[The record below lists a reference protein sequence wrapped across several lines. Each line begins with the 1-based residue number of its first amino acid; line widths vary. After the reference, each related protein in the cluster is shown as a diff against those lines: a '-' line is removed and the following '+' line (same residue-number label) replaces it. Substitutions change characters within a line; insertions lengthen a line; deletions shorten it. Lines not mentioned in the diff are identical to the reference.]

1 MKIKPAWSFSNLT
14 FSQIEAGDTLF
25 DWFPG
30 VLSVSLQN
38 SLEQNGIQF
47 PLLVQAIQHSKYR
60 LVDGFKRF
68 SWLTTD
74 TGVFAQEK
82 QETLL
87 PCFILPESLPEQETS
102 LIRLET
108 LPTSSEN
115 FSGVYVSRVI
125 KMLQES
131 GYSKEEIAV
140 QVLPRLGQKSSE
152 RLARQLL
159 DLHEMLLRVELP
171 ESMLLL
177 GCEDVLP
184 LLKFSQSV
192 LPDVVALFGR
202 LVVSGKKW
210 RNLLQLLDEVSRLR
224 KISVS
229 DVLYL
234 PEILKILGR
243 SSLQSPIRYRLLKQQ
258 LEIWRFPELSDL
270 QRKFNQGRKSL
281 KLAPRITLESDP
293 YFENDDLT
301 LTLKIRSVEELRG
314 HLESLRNPENSEKV
328 GVLWKDL
335 FALLFVLL
343 LWL

>member
-1 MKIKPAWSFSNLT
+1 MEITPAWSFSNLT
-14 FSQIEAGDTLF
+14 FSQIEAVDTLF

-87 PCFILPESLPEQETS
+87 PCFILPASLPEQETS
-102 LIRLET
+102 RIRLET

-125 KMLQES
+125 KLLQES

-140 QVLPRLGQKSSE
+140 QVLPRLGQKPSE
-152 RLARQLL
+152 ILARQLL
-159 DLHEMLLRVELP
+159 DLHEILLRVELP

-210 RNLLQLLDEVSRLR
+210 RNLLQLLDEVSSLR

-301 LTLKIRSVEELRG
+301 LTLKIRSVGELRR
-314 HLESLRNPENSEKV
+314 HLESLRNPENSEKAE
-328 GVLWKDL
+328 VLWKDL
-335 FALLFVLL
+335 FALL
-343 LWL
+343 

>member
-1 MKIKPAWSFSNLT
+1 M
-14 FSQIEAGDTLF
+14 
-25 DWFPG
+25 
-30 VLSVSLQN
+30 
-38 SLEQNGIQF
+38 
-47 PLLVQAIQHSKYR
+47 
-60 LVDGFKRF
+60 
-68 SWLTTD
+68 
-74 TGVFAQEK
+74 
-82 QETLL
+82 
-87 PCFILPESLPEQETS
+87 
-102 LIRLET
+102 
-108 LPTSSEN
+108 
-115 FSGVYVSRVI
+115 
-125 KMLQES
+125 
-131 GYSKEEIAV
+131 
-140 QVLPRLGQKSSE
+140 PRLGQKSSE

-202 LVVSGKKW
+202 LEVSGKKW

-229 DVLYL
+229 DVLHL

-243 SSLQSPIRYRLLKQQ
+243 SSIQSPIRYRLLKQQ

-301 LTLKIRSVEELRG
+301 LTLKICSVKELRG

-328 GVLWKDL
+328 EVLWKDL
-335 FALLFVLL
+335 FALL
-343 LWL
+343 

>member
-1 MKIKPAWSFSNLT
+1 MKITPSWSFSNLT

-102 LIRLET
+102 RIRLET

-140 QVLPRLGQKSSE
+140 QVLPRLGQKPSE

-202 LVVSGKKW
+202 LEVSGKKW

-328 GVLWKDL
+328 EVLWKDL
-335 FALLFVLL
+335 FALL
-343 LWL
+343 

>member
-1 MKIKPAWSFSNLT
+1 
-14 FSQIEAGDTLF
+14 
-25 DWFPG
+25 
-30 VLSVSLQN
+30 
-38 SLEQNGIQF
+38 
-47 PLLVQAIQHSKYR
+47 
-60 LVDGFKRF
+60 
-68 SWLTTD
+68 
-74 TGVFAQEK
+74 
-82 QETLL
+82 
-87 PCFILPESLPEQETS
+87 
-102 LIRLET
+102 
-108 LPTSSEN
+108 
-115 FSGVYVSRVI
+115 
-125 KMLQES
+125 MLQES
-131 GYSKEEIAV
+131 GYSKEEIAA
-140 QVLPRLGQKSSE
+140 QFLPRLGQKPSE

-202 LVVSGKKW
+202 LEVSGKKW

-229 DVLYL
+229 DILYL

-243 SSLQSPIRYRLLKQQ
+243 SSLQSPILYRLLKQQ

-328 GVLWKDL
+328 EVLWKDL
-335 FALLFVLL
+335 FALL
-343 LWL
+343 

>member
-1 MKIKPAWSFSNLT
+1 MKIAPAWSFSNLT

-102 LIRLET
+102 RIRLET

-140 QVLPRLGQKSSE
+140 QVLPRLGQKPSE
-152 RLARQLL
+152 RLTRQLF

-202 LVVSGKKW
+202 LEVSGKKW

-301 LTLKIRSVEELRG
+301 LTLKICSVKELRG

-328 GVLWKDL
+328 EVLWKNL
-335 FALLFVLL
+335 FALL
-343 LWL
+343 

>member
-1 MKIKPAWSFSNLT
+1 MKITPAWSFSNLT
-14 FSQIEAGDTLF
+14 ISQIEAGDTLF

-74 TGVFAQEK
+74 TGVSAHEK

-102 LIRLET
+102 CIRLET

-140 QVLPRLGQKSSE
+140 QVLPRLGQKPSE

-202 LVVSGKKW
+202 LEVSGKKW

-328 GVLWKDL
+328 EVLWKDL
-335 FALLFVLL
+335 FALL
-343 LWL
+343 

>member
-1 MKIKPAWSFSNLT
+1 MKITPSWSFSNLT

-30 VLSVSLQN
+30 VLSVSLQK
-38 SLEQNGIQF
+38 SLEQNGIQI
-47 PLLVQAIQHSKYR
+47 PLLVQPIRHSRYR

-74 TGVFAQEK
+74 TGVFDQVK
-82 QETLL
+82 QEILL

-102 LIRLET
+102 CIRLET

-140 QVLPRLGQKSSE
+140 QVLPRLGQKPSE

-202 LVVSGKKW
+202 LEVSGKKW

-314 HLESLRNPENSEKV
+314 HLESLRNPENPEKAE
-328 GVLWKDL
+328 VLWKDL
-335 FALLFVLL
+335 FALL
-343 LWL
+343 

>member
-1 MKIKPAWSFSNLT
+1 MKITPAWSFSNLT
-14 FSQIEAGDTLF
+14 FNQLEAGETLF

-87 PCFILPESLPEQETS
+87 PCFILPQSLLEQETS
-102 LIRLET
+102 RIRLET

-140 QVLPRLGQKSSE
+140 QVLPRLGQKPSE

-159 DLHEMLLRVELP
+159 DLHEMLLRVELS

-202 LVVSGKKW
+202 LEVSGKKW

-293 YFENDDLT
+293 YFEKDDLT
-301 LTLKIRSVEELRG
+301 LTLKICSVKELRG

-328 GVLWKDL
+328 EVLWKDL
-335 FALLFVLL
+335 FALL
-343 LWL
+343 

>member
-30 VLSVSLQN
+30 VLSVNVQN
-38 SLEQNGIQF
+38 SLEQNGIQL

-140 QVLPRLGQKSSE
+140 QVLPRLGQKPSE

-192 LPDVVALFGR
+192 LPDVVELFGR
-202 LVVSGKKW
+202 LEVSGKKW

-243 SSLQSPIRYRLLKQQ
+243 SSIQSPIRYRLLKQQ

-301 LTLKIRSVEELRG
+301 LTLKICSVKELRG

-328 GVLWKDL
+328 EVLWKDL
-335 FALLFVLL
+335 FALL
-343 LWL
+343 

>member
-1 MKIKPAWSFSNLT
+1 MKIKPAWYFSNLT

-102 LIRLET
+102 RIRLET

-140 QVLPRLGQKSSE
+140 QVLPRLGQKPSE

-202 LVVSGKKW
+202 LEVSGKKW

-328 GVLWKDL
+328 EVLWKDL
-335 FALLFVLL
+335 FALL
-343 LWL
+343 

>member
-1 MKIKPAWSFSNLT
+1 MKIIPAWSFSNLT

-87 PCFILPESLPEQETS
+87 PCFILPESLSEQKTS

-159 DLHEMLLRVELP
+159 DLHEMLSRVELP

-202 LVVSGKKW
+202 LEVSGKKW

-229 DVLYL
+229 YVLYL

-243 SSLQSPIRYRLLKQQ
+243 SSLQSPLRYSLLKQQ

-281 KLAPRITLESDP
+281 KLVPRITLESDP

-328 GVLWKDL
+328 EVLWKDL
-335 FALLFVLL
+335 FALL
-343 LWL
+343 

>member
-1 MKIKPAWSFSNLT
+1 
-14 FSQIEAGDTLF
+14 
-25 DWFPG
+25 
-30 VLSVSLQN
+30 
-38 SLEQNGIQF
+38 
-47 PLLVQAIQHSKYR
+47 
-60 LVDGFKRF
+60 
-68 SWLTTD
+68 
-74 TGVFAQEK
+74 
-82 QETLL
+82 
-87 PCFILPESLPEQETS
+87 
-102 LIRLET
+102 
-108 LPTSSEN
+108 
-115 FSGVYVSRVI
+115 VYVSRVI

-140 QVLPRLGQKSSE
+140 QVLPRLGQKPSE

-202 LVVSGKKW
+202 LEVSGKKW

-229 DVLYL
+229 DVLHL

-270 QRKFNQGRKSL
+270 QRKFNQGRKRL

-328 GVLWKDL
+328 EVLWKDL
-335 FALLFVLL
+335 FALL
-343 LWL
+343 

>member
-1 MKIKPAWSFSNLT
+1 MKITPAWSFSNLT
-14 FSQIEAGDTLF
+14 SSQIEAGDMLF

-87 PCFILPESLPEQETS
+87 PCFILPESLPEQET
-102 LIRLET
+102 LRIRLET

-140 QVLPRLGQKSSE
+140 QVLPRLGQKPSE

-202 LVVSGKKW
+202 LEVSGKKW

-270 QRKFNQGRKSL
+270 QRKFNQRRKRL

-301 LTLKIRSVEELRG
+301 LTLKIRSVEELRE

-328 GVLWKDL
+328 EVLWKDL
-335 FALLFVLL
+335 FALL
-343 LWL
+343 

>member
-1 MKIKPAWSFSNLT
+1 MPAWSFSNLT

-102 LIRLET
+102 RIRLET

-140 QVLPRLGQKSSE
+140 QVLPRLGQKPSE

-202 LVVSGKKW
+202 LEVSGKKW

-314 HLESLRNPENSEKV
+314 HLESLRNPGNSEKME
-328 GVLWKDL
+328 VLWKDL
-335 FALLFVLL
+335 FALL
-343 LWL
+343 

>member
-1 MKIKPAWSFSNLT
+1 MKITPSWSFSNLT
-14 FSQIEAGDTLF
+14 FSQIEAGDALF

-47 PLLVQAIQHSKYR
+47 PLQVQAIQHSRYR

-82 QETLL
+82 QEILL

-102 LIRLET
+102 RIRLET

-140 QVLPRLGQKSSE
+140 QVLPRLGQKPSE

-202 LVVSGKKW
+202 LEVSGKKW

-258 LEIWRFPELSDL
+258 LEIWRFPELSNL

-328 GVLWKDL
+328 EVLWKDL
-335 FALLFVLL
+335 FALL
-343 LWL
+343 

>member
-1 MKIKPAWSFSNLT
+1 MKITPAWSFSNLT

-102 LIRLET
+102 RIRLET

-125 KMLQES
+125 KLLQES

-140 QVLPRLGQKSSE
+140 QVLPRLGQKPSE

-202 LVVSGKKW
+202 LEVSGKKW

-234 PEILKILGR
+234 PKILKILGR
-243 SSLQSPIRYRLLKQQ
+243 SNLQSPIRYRLLKQQ

-328 GVLWKDL
+328 EVLWKDL
-335 FALLFVLL
+335 FALL
-343 LWL
+343 

>member
-1 MKIKPAWSFSNLT
+1 MKITPAWSFSNLT
-14 FSQIEAGDTLF
+14 FSQIDAGDTLF

-74 TGVFAQEK
+74 TRVFAQEK

-102 LIRLET
+102 RIRLET
-108 LPTSSEN
+108 LPTSSKN

-152 RLARQLL
+152 RLVHKLL
-159 DLHEMLLRVELP
+159 DLHEILLRVELP
-171 ESMLLL
+171 ESMLRL

-184 LLKFSQSV
+184 LLKFSQSA

-202 LVVSGKKW
+202 LEVSGKKW

-234 PEILKILGR
+234 PEILKIIGR

-281 KLAPRITLESDP
+281 KLARLITLESDP

-314 HLESLRNPENSEKV
+314 HLESLRNSENSEKV
-328 GVLWKDL
+328 EVLWKDL
-335 FALLFVLL
+335 FALL
-343 LWL
+343 

>member
-1 MKIKPAWSFSNLT
+1 MKITPSWSFSNLT

-30 VLSVSLQN
+30 VLSVSLQK
-38 SLEQNGIQF
+38 SLEQNGIQI
-47 PLLVQAIQHSKYR
+47 PLLVQPIRHSRYR

-74 TGVFAQEK
+74 TGVFDQVK
-82 QETLL
+82 QEILL

-102 LIRLET
+102 CIRLET

-125 KMLQES
+125 KMLQEY

-140 QVLPRLGQKSSE
+140 QVLPRLGQKPSE

-202 LVVSGKKW
+202 LEVSGKKW

-301 LTLKIRSVEELRG
+301 LTLKIRSVGELRG
-314 HLESLRNPENSEKV
+314 HLESLRNPENSEKAE
-328 GVLWKDL
+328 VLWKDL
-335 FALLFVLL
+335 FALL
-343 LWL
+343 

>member
-1 MKIKPAWSFSNLT
+1 MKITPTWSFSNLT
-14 FSQIEAGDTLF
+14 FSQIEAGDALF

-102 LIRLET
+102 RIRLET

-140 QVLPRLGQKSSE
+140 QVLPRLGQKPSE

-171 ESMLLL
+171 ESMFLL

-202 LVVSGKKW
+202 LEVSGKKW

-301 LTLKIRSVEELRG
+301 LTLKISSIKELRG

-328 GVLWKDL
+328 EVLWKDL
-335 FALLFVLL
+335 FALL
-343 LWL
+343 

>member
-1 MKIKPAWSFSNLT
+1 MKITPSWSFSNLT

-30 VLSVSLQN
+30 VLSVSLQK
-38 SLEQNGIQF
+38 SLEQNGIQI
-47 PLLVQAIQHSKYR
+47 PLLVQPIRHSRYR

-74 TGVFAQEK
+74 TGVFDQVK
-82 QETLL
+82 QEILL

-102 LIRLET
+102 CIRLET

-140 QVLPRLGQKSSE
+140 QVLPRLGQKPSE

-202 LVVSGKKW
+202 LEVSGKKW

-293 YFENDDLT
+293 FFENDDLT

-328 GVLWKDL
+328 EVLWKDL
-335 FALLFVLL
+335 FALL
-343 LWL
+343 

>member
-1 MKIKPAWSFSNLT
+1 MKITPSWSFSNLT

-140 QVLPRLGQKSSE
+140 QVLPRLGQKPSE

-202 LVVSGKKW
+202 LEVSGKKW

-328 GVLWKDL
+328 EVLWKDL
-335 FALLFVLL
+335 FALL
-343 LWL
+343 

>member
-1 MKIKPAWSFSNLT
+1 MKITPAWYFSNLT
-14 FSQIEAGDTLF
+14 FSQIESGDTLF

-30 VLSVSLQN
+30 VLSVNVQN
-38 SLEQNGIQF
+38 SLEQNGIQL

-74 TGVFAQEK
+74 TGVSAQEK

-140 QVLPRLGQKSSE
+140 QVLPRLGQKPSE

-202 LVVSGKKW
+202 LEVSGKKW

-234 PEILKILGR
+234 PEILEILGR
-243 SSLQSPIRYRLLKQQ
+243 SSLQSPVRYRLLKQQ

-301 LTLKIRSVEELRG
+301 LTLKICSVKELRG

-328 GVLWKDL
+328 EVLWKDL
-335 FALLFVLL
+335 FALL
-343 LWL
+343 

>member
-1 MKIKPAWSFSNLT
+1 MKITPAWSFSNLT
-14 FSQIEAGDTLF
+14 FSKIEAGDTLF

-87 PCFILPESLPEQETS
+87 PCFILPESLPQQETS
-102 LIRLET
+102 RIRLET

-140 QVLPRLGQKSSE
+140 QVLPRLGQKPSE

-202 LVVSGKKW
+202 LEVSGKKW
-210 RNLLQLLDEVSRLR
+210 RNLLQLLGEVSRLR

-258 LEIWRFPELSDL
+258 LEICRFPELSDL

-301 LTLKIRSVEELRG
+301 LTLKIRSVKELRG

-328 GVLWKDL
+328 EVLWKDL
-335 FALLFVLL
+335 FALL
-343 LWL
+343 

>member
-140 QVLPRLGQKSSE
+140 QVLPRLGQKPSE

-202 LVVSGKKW
+202 LEVSGKKW

-301 LTLKIRSVEELRG
+301 LTLKICSVKELRG

-328 GVLWKDL
+328 EVLWKDL
-335 FALLFVLL
+335 FALL
-343 LWL
+343 

>member
-1 MKIKPAWSFSNLT
+1 MKITPTWSFSNLT
-14 FSQIEAGDTLF
+14 FSQIEAGDALF

-74 TGVFAQEK
+74 TGVLAQEK

-87 PCFILPESLPEQETS
+87 PCFILPESLPEQKTS

-140 QVLPRLGQKSSE
+140 QVLPRLGQKPSE

-202 LVVSGKKW
+202 LEVSGKKW

-229 DVLYL
+229 DILYL

-281 KLAPRITLESDP
+281 KLAPRMTLESDP

-328 GVLWKDL
+328 EVLWKDL
-335 FALLFVLL
+335 FALL
-343 LWL
+343 

>member
-14 FSQIEAGDTLF
+14 FSQIESGDTLF

-30 VLSVSLQN
+30 VLSVNVQN
-38 SLEQNGIQF
+38 SLEQNGIQL

-74 TGVFAQEK
+74 TGVSAQEK

-152 RLARQLL
+152 ILARKLL

-202 LVVSGKKW
+202 LEVSGKKW

-301 LTLKIRSVEELRG
+301 LTLKICSVKELRG

-328 GVLWKDL
+328 EVLWKDL
-335 FALLFVLL
+335 FALL
-343 LWL
+343 

>member
-1 MKIKPAWSFSNLT
+1 M
-14 FSQIEAGDTLF
+14 
-25 DWFPG
+25 
-30 VLSVSLQN
+30 QN
-38 SLEQNGIQF
+38 SLELNGIQF

-102 LIRLET
+102 RIRLET

-140 QVLPRLGQKSSE
+140 QVLPRLGQKPSE

-202 LVVSGKKW
+202 LEVSGKKW
-210 RNLLQLLDEVSRLR
+210 RNLLKLLDEVSRL
-224 KISVS
+224 KEMSVTQIMR
-229 DVLYL
+229 L
-234 PEILKILGR
+234 PVILEILGR
-243 SSLQSPIRYRLLKQQ
+243 SSLQNPVRYRLLKQQ
-258 LEIWRFPELSDL
+258 LETWRYPEMNDL
-270 QRKFNQGRKSL
+270 RRKFYQGRKSL

-293 YFENDDLT
+293 YFENENLT

-314 HLESLRNPENSEKV
+314 HLESLRNPENSEKAE
-328 GVLWKDL
+328 VLWKNL
-335 FALLFVLL
+335 FSLLCEE
-343 LWL
+343 

>member
-1 MKIKPAWSFSNLT
+1 M
-14 FSQIEAGDTLF
+14 
-25 DWFPG
+25 
-30 VLSVSLQN
+30 
-38 SLEQNGIQF
+38 
-47 PLLVQAIQHSKYR
+47 QAIQHSKYR

-74 TGVFAQEK
+74 TGVSAQEK

-140 QVLPRLGQKSSE
+140 QVLPRLGQKPSE

-202 LVVSGKKW
+202 LEVSGKKW

-243 SSLQSPIRYRLLKQQ
+243 SSIQSPIRYRLLKQQ

-301 LTLKIRSVEELRG
+301 LTLKIRSVKELRG

-328 GVLWKDL
+328 EVLWKDL
-335 FALLFVLL
+335 FALL
-343 LWL
+343 

>member
-1 MKIKPAWSFSNLT
+1 MKITPVWSFSNLT

-102 LIRLET
+102 RIRLET

-140 QVLPRLGQKSSE
+140 QVLPRLGQKPSE

-202 LVVSGKKW
+202 LEVSGKKW

-314 HLESLRNPENSEKV
+314 HLESLRNSENSEKV
-328 GVLWKDL
+328 EVLWKDL
-335 FALLFVLL
+335 FALL
-343 LWL
+343 

>member
-74 TGVFAQEK
+74 TGVSAHEK

-202 LVVSGKKW
+202 LEVSGKKW

-301 LTLKIRSVEELRG
+301 LTLKICSVKELRG

-328 GVLWKDL
+328 EVLWKDL
-335 FALLFVLL
+335 FALL
-343 LWL
+343 

>member
-1 MKIKPAWSFSNLT
+1 MKITPAWYFSNLT
-14 FSQIEAGDTLF
+14 FSQIESGDTLF

-74 TGVFAQEK
+74 TGVSAQEK

-140 QVLPRLGQKSSE
+140 QVLPRLGQKPSE
-152 RLARQLL
+152 
-159 DLHEMLLRVELP
+159 
-171 ESMLLL
+171 
-177 GCEDVLP
+177 
-184 LLKFSQSV
+184 
-192 LPDVVALFGR
+192 
-202 LVVSGKKW
+202 
-210 RNLLQLLDEVSRLR
+210 
-224 KISVS
+224 
-229 DVLYL
+229 
-234 PEILKILGR
+234 
-243 SSLQSPIRYRLLKQQ
+243 
-258 LEIWRFPELSDL
+258 
-270 QRKFNQGRKSL
+270 
-281 KLAPRITLESDP
+281 
-293 YFENDDLT
+293 
-301 LTLKIRSVEELRG
+301 
-314 HLESLRNPENSEKV
+314 
-328 GVLWKDL
+328 
-335 FALLFVLL
+335 
-343 LWL
+343 

>member
-14 FSQIEAGDTLF
+14 FSQIESGDTLF

-140 QVLPRLGQKSSE
+140 QVLPRLGQKPSE

-202 LVVSGKKW
+202 LEVSGKKW

-328 GVLWKDL
+328 EVLWKDL
-335 FALLFVLL
+335 FALL
-343 LWL
+343 

>member
-102 LIRLET
+102 RIRLET

-140 QVLPRLGQKSSE
+140 QVLPRLGQKPSE

-202 LVVSGKKW
+202 LEVSGKKW

-301 LTLKIRSVEELRG
+301 LTLKIRSVKELRG

-328 GVLWKDL
+328 EVLWKDL
-335 FALLFVLL
+335 FALL
-343 LWL
+343 

>member
-14 FSQIEAGDTLF
+14 FSQIESGDTLF

-74 TGVFAQEK
+74 TGVSAQEK

-102 LIRLET
+102 RIRLET

-140 QVLPRLGQKSSE
+140 QVLPRLGQKPSE

-159 DLHEMLLRVELP
+159 DLHEMFLRVELP
-171 ESMLLL
+171 ESMLRL
-177 GCEDVLP
+177 GCEDILP

-202 LVVSGKKW
+202 LEVSGKKW

-301 LTLKIRSVEELRG
+301 LTLKICSVKELRG

-328 GVLWKDL
+328 EVLWKDL
-335 FALLFVLL
+335 FALL
-343 LWL
+343 

>member
-1 MKIKPAWSFSNLT
+1 MKITPSWSFSNLT

-30 VLSVSLQN
+30 VLSVSLQK
-38 SLEQNGIQF
+38 SLEQNGIQI
-47 PLLVQAIQHSKYR
+47 PLLVQPIRHSRYR

-74 TGVFAQEK
+74 TGVFDQVK
-82 QETLL
+82 QEILL

-102 LIRLET
+102 CIRLET

-125 KMLQES
+125 KMLQEY

-140 QVLPRLGQKSSE
+140 QVLPRLGQKPSE

-202 LVVSGKKW
+202 LEVSGKKW

-328 GVLWKDL
+328 EVLWKDL
-335 FALLFVLL
+335 FALL
-343 LWL
+343 

>member
-328 GVLWKDL
+328 EVLWKDL
-335 FALLFVLL
+335 FALL
-343 LWL
+343 